1 MFCFFFSNCNFSKG
15 SPHCYSLSVSNMAT
29 FHSAALGVNSL
40 FLLSVVF
47 QNEGKACYR
56 KVTFYISGNLVNF
69 VMEQQEDNVKLTN
82 PPWNQSLP

>member
-1 MFCFFFSNCNFSKG
+1 
-15 SPHCYSLSVSNMAT
+15 MAT

-82 PPWNQSLP
+82 PPWNQSLPSTPDSDP